1 MSSLFLFRG
10 TTVGFKGNKAAIS
23 IPYTSTST
31 HPVKAL
37 WFGLECLPRNPGNAV
52 IYLANMENL
61 AHLKTMRNCLASVED
76 ELAFGIRPEKFY
88 PFCEGYVHVTEM
100 QEVLRSFGIDGYQI
114 VTRNNITSHCETT
127 QTLSRGTIDLIVAEM
142 RKKLRK

>member
-10 TTVGFKGNKAAIS
+10 TTVRFKGNIAAIA

-37 WFGLECLPRNPGNAV
+37 WFGLECLHRNPSNAV
-52 IYLANMENL
+52 IYLANSEDL
-61 AHLKTMRNCLASVED
+61 AHLETMQNFLSSLED
-76 ELAFGIRPEKFY
+76 ELAFRIRPEKFY
-88 PFCEGYVHVTEM
+88 PFCEGYIHVTEM
-100 QEVLRSFGIDGYQI
+100 QEILKPFGIDGYQI
-114 VTRNNITSHCETT
+114 VTKKNITSHCELTPP
-127 QTLSRGTIDLIVAEM
+127 LSHSTIDQIVAEM

>member
-10 TTVGFKGNKAAIS
+10 TTVGFKGNKAAIT

-52 IYLANMENL
+52 IYLANFEDL
-61 AHLKTMRNCLASVED
+61 AHLYTMQNCLATVED
-76 ELAFGIRPEKFY
+76 ELAFGVKPENFY
-88 PFCEGYVHVTEM
+88 PFCEGYIHVTEM
-100 QEVLRSFGIDGYQI
+100 QEILGPFGIDGYQI
-114 VTRNNITSHCETT
+114 VTKKNITSHCENTRP
-127 QTLSRGTIDLIVAEM
+127 LSLGTIDLIVAEM